1 MSSSMIAG
9 YHDLIYE
16 DRADGQAALSIGA
29 TGPEGIRLSTTK
41 NFQEI
46 TSGETG
52 PDTIVH
58 TIAQGGNCF
67 LEFVLQE
74 LTLSDRVREFL
85 SPARFT
91 ADIVTGDI
99 AGWNEVGRVGFGSV
113 DVDAEVGSI
122 GLAGNL
128 TATPRANTPAA
139 LAHQG
144 AAVSTRIFFGHVM
157 GDLFETLD
165 TTQNAIPVRFIC
177 LPFLDGN
184 NNLVWWDWV

>member
-9 YHDLIYE
+9 YHDLTYQ
-16 DRADGQAALSIGA
+16 DRATGSTITIGA
-29 TGPEGIRLSTTK
+29 TGPEGIRLNTTK
-41 NFQEI
+41 NFQEVQ
-46 TSGETG
+46 SGETG
-52 PDTIVH
+52 PETVVH
-58 TIAQGGNCF
+58 TIAQGGNAF

-74 LTLSDRVREFL
+74 LELNDTVREFL

-91 ADIVTGDI
+91 ADIATADI

-113 DVDAEVGSI
+113 DPDAEAGSI

-144 AAVSTRIFFGHVM
+144 GAASARIFFGHVM

-165 TTQNAIPVRFIC
+165 TSQNAIPVRFIC
-177 LPFLDGN
+177 LPFLDGS